1 MGPSAFCLKM
11 PIRTKNVLY
20 FKKELNHE
28 NKVGEQMDY
37 QTQMKLKRWARKPFV
52 TYAFLFIQTL
62 LFILMTFQGGST
74 NGGTL
79 LRFGAKYGPLIA
91 MGEWWRLILPI
102 FLHIGFMHILMNSV
116 ILYFLG
122 IQLEEFY
129 GSFRFMGLYLLSG
142 IAGNAA
148 SFAFSNSLSAG
159 ASTALFGL
167 FGAAVAL
174 GKIYPNNYG
183 VQSMAKSFSTLIIIN
198 LVFGLFDS
206 SLDLA
211 VHLGGLIGGYLLSYV
226 FARTVNQYK
235 NGKTKT
241 TYALLFVVF
250 LLVLL
255 GIGYVRNRAFI

>member
-1 MGPSAFCLKM
+1 M
-11 PIRTKNVLY
+11 NVLY
-20 FKKELNHE
+20 FNKERE
-28 NKVGEQMDY
+28 DDMIKGRVEEMDY
-37 QTQMKLKRWARKPFV
+37 QTQMKMKRWLRRPFA
-52 TYAFLFIQTL
+52 TYAFLFVQTL
-62 LFILMTFQGGST
+62 LFVLMTFQGGST

-79 LRFGAKYGPLIA
+79 IRFGAKYGPLIA

-102 FLHIGFMHILMNSV
+102 FLHIGFMHILLNSV

-148 SFAFSNSLSAG
+148 SFAFNNSLSAG

-183 VQSMAKSFSTLIIIN
+183 VQAMAKQFTTLIVLNI
-198 LVFGLFDS
+198 VFGFFDS

-211 VHLGGLIGGYLLSYV
+211 GHLGGLVGGYLLSYV
-226 FARTVNQYK
+226 FARTAGRSNNKKINLYY
-235 NGKTKT
+235 GS
-241 TYALLFVVF
+241 LFIGF
-250 LLVLL
+250 LVVLL
-255 GIGYVRNRAFI
+255 GIGYVRNLAFIQ